1 MAERPTYFAASGH
14 RQGIR
19 AGVNQ
24 RNGGN
29 KAEDEEAPH
38 GGGAEWQSG
47 PGFDN
52 GARHTVLFDQI
63 WNVDG
68 GGAEWQSGPGFDN
81 GARHTVLFD
90 QIWNVDNVFIYQQ
103 QSVTTEYSPQ
113 DPG

>member
-1 MAERPTYFAASGH
+1 MRTSSGGFFAVTHFAASGH

-47 PGFDN
+47 PGFDD

-63 WNVDG
+63 WNVD
-68 GGAEWQSGPGFDN
+68 D
-81 GARHTVLFD
+81 
-90 QIWNVDNVFIYQQ
+90 VFIYQQ